1 MSNAMS
7 LSELNDAAARSGGTW
22 VSLKTQGDKIRGRM
36 VDFENR
42 PKTFEGEPVLSR
54 KTGKQRYEFVFTLE
68 TDDTDGPDDDGIR
81 KVSLNEAGQR
91 AVLKALRDAGAE
103 AAIGGYWEIAVTAD
117 PPNSKSQAEFA
128 ARYTAPAKTV
138 DMGSPAAPAD
148 DPADLDDLFG

>member
-1 MSNAMS
+1 MS

-22 VSLKTQGDKIRGRM
+22 VSLKQKGDKIRGRM

-68 TDDTDGPDDDGIR
+68 TDDTDGPEDDGIR
-81 KVSLNEAGQR
+81 KVSLNESAQR
-91 AVLKALRDAGAE
+91 AVLKALKDAGQE
-103 AAIGGYWEIAVTAD
+103 AAIGGLWEIAVSAD
-117 PPNSKSQAEFA
+117 PETSTSQAEFA
-128 ARYTAPAKTV
+128 ARYTPPAKTV
-138 DMGSPAAPAD
+138 DMAAPVAD

>member
-1 MSNAMS
+1 MS

-22 VSLKTQGDKIRGRM
+22 VNLKLKGDKIRGRM

-81 KVSLNEAGQR
+81 KVSLNESAQR
-91 AVLKALRDAGAE
+91 AVLKALKDAGAE
-103 AAIGGYWEIAVTAD
+103 AVIGGYWEIAVAAD
-117 PPNSKSQAEFA
+117 PKDSTSQAEFA
-128 ARYTAPAKTV
+128 ARYTPPAKTV
-138 DMGSPAAPAD
+138 DMSVPAAAD